1 MKRIELLIEEA
12 RRTSLNK
19 EYSTTIGISQEEFLR
34 YSNEAQRILFR
45 EIIKVNPNFFNQDLE
60 ESAVAGQEEYALSSK
75 IHAGRIERVE
85 FSSTGQAKDYYELDK
100 RSIQERSSYVGGNP
114 IGYIRRGKSI
124 LLQPTPQTGSP
135 GKVRYTFV
143 EKPKELQIRRGKVS
157 AVTDSGTQV
166 TALTILASDLATL
179 DPGGELSKHNYL
191 TIVDRDGVVKMA
203 GIEYDSINTG
213 TGVVTLSAHTY
224 SSGEAIAVNDWV
236 IIGANSTN
244 SSALEDEDVDDYL
257 VNYMVHKALA
267 RDNSALGQVEKAKS
281 DELLI
286 SIVESFADDGDV
298 MEIPI
303 LQIDDMDMG

>member
-34 YSNEAQRILFR
+34 FANEAQRVLFR
-45 EIIKVNPNFFNQDLE
+45 EIIKANPNFFNADLE
-60 ESAVAGQEEYALSSK
+60 EAAVAGQEEYVLSNR

-85 FSSTGQAKDYYELDK
+85 FSSTGQVKDYYELDK

-124 LLQPTPQTGSP
+124 LLQPTPQASSGQI
-135 GKVRYTFV
+135 RYTFV
-143 EKPKELQIRRGKVS
+143 EKPKELQIRRAKVS

-166 TALTILASDLATL
+166 TALTLLAADLAIY
-179 DPGGELSKHNYL
+179 DPGNELAKHNYL
-191 TIVDRDGVVKMA
+191 SIVDRDGEVKMS

-213 TGVVTLSAHTY
+213 TGVVTLSAFTY
-224 SSGEAIAVNDWV
+224 ASGETIAVGDWV
-236 IIGANSTN
+236 ILGA
-244 SSALEDEDVDDYL
+244 SSSNVSVLGDEDVDDYL
-257 VNYMVHKALA
+257 INSMIYKAMS
-267 RDNSALGQVEKAKS
+267 RDNSVLGAQEKAKA
-281 DELLI
+281 DEILI
-286 SIVESFADDGDV
+286 SIIESFADDGDV